1 MSISFREG
9 NEAALGGVDI
19 TISLTAEQAEAI
31 GGELGPLADAM
42 AGALWALAVL
52 RTDTVP
58 ADQDDGPGARPDRPA
73 TADTWVNAIHDVEQR
88 LLPRLEG
95 IRDAAMRAH
104 AASGGSY
111 GQLARALGVTARSTA
126 QYRRDTLQARMPS
139 EWEIWALTGKRPT
152 QD

>member
-9 NEAALGGVDI
+9 NEATLGGVDI
-19 TISLTAEQAEAI
+19 TISLTAEQAKAI
-31 GGELGPLADAM
+31 GGELGPLSDAM
-42 AGALWALAVL
+42 AGVLWALAVL

-58 ADQDDGPGARPDRPA
+58 ADQDDDAGARPDRPA
-73 TADTWVNAIHDVEQR
+73 TTETWATAIHDVEQR

-126 QYRRDTLQARMPS
+126 QYRRQSLQDRMPS
-139 EWEIWALTGKRPT
+139 EWEIWALTGKGPA

>member
-9 NEAALGGVDI
+9 DAATNKGGVDI

-31 GGELGPLADAM
+31 GGELGPFADAF
-42 AGALWALAVL
+42 AGALWALAAL

-58 ADQDDGPGARPDRPA
+58 ADQDDEAGARPDRPA
-73 TADTWVNAIHDVEQR
+73 TAETWATAIHDVEQR
-88 LLPRLEG
+88 LMPRLKG
-95 IRDAAMRAH
+95 IRDSAMRAH

-126 QYRRDTLQARMPS
+126 QYRRDTLQEQMPS
-139 EWEIWALTGKRPT
+139 EWEIWAITGKAP